1 VLIQSRE
8 AQVNETVPE
17 IVRIGVANA
26 CIKCVTRQRVEYINE
41 AGQECFV
48 DLEECAK
55 KWAKSLTE
63 EDEEDEGDDDFVLL
77 TPEDSARRKRRH
89 VGGRGLLEDPPWI
102 EFANSRRTRFEFE
115 SLNEGYGL
123 IIPLKKVRLLTLDM
137 N

>member
-1 VLIQSRE
+1 
-8 AQVNETVPE
+8 VPE
-17 IVRIGVANA
+17 IVRIDVGNA
-26 CIKCVTRQRVEYINE
+26 RIKRVTRQRLEYINE

-48 DLEECAK
+48 DLEECARN
-55 KWAKSLTE
+55 WALSLTE
-63 EDEEDEGDDDFVLL
+63 EDEDDFDLL
-77 TPEDSARRKRRH
+77 TSEDSAAARRKPRY

-102 EFANSRRTRFEFE
+102 EFANKRRTRFEFE

>member
-1 VLIQSRE
+1 MS
-8 AQVNETVPE
+8 PE
-17 IVRIGVANA
+17 IVRIGVGNA
-26 CIKCVTRQRVEYINE
+26 RMKCVTRQRLEYIDE

-48 DLEECAK
+48 DLEECARN
-55 KWAKSLTE
+55 WVQSLTE
-63 EDEEDEGDDDFVLL
+63 EDEDDFVQL
-77 TPEDSARRKRRH
+77 TSEDSDAASRKRRY

-102 EFANSRRTRFEFE
+102 EFANKRRTRFEFE

>member
-1 VLIQSRE
+1 ME
-8 AQVNETVPE
+8 PE
-17 IVRIGVANA
+17 IVGIGVANA
-26 CIKCVTRQRVEYINE
+26 CIKCVTPQRVEYFDE

-48 DLEECAK
+48 DIEECARN
-55 KWAKSLTE
+55 WVQLH
-63 EDEEDEGDDDFVLL
+63 G
-77 TPEDSARRKRRH
+77 ARRGRKYRY

-102 EFANSRRTRFEFE
+102 EFANKRRTRFEFE